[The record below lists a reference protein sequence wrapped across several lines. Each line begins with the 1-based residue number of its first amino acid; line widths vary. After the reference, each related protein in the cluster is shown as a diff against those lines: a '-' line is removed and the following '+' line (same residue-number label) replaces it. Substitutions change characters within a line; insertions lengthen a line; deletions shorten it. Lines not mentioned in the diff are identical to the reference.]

1 MFGFVFPSSCDGG
14 FCTQC
19 TMEQDETGGRCSLCQ
34 SVPEMRKPFYIEKAI
49 NYLSQYRSS
58 SMQGDRDIAWLALQ
72 KANAM
77 VGRVNKLE
85 TTFQINTLLFKER
98 IQED

>member
-1 MFGFVFPSSCDGG
+1 MFGFG
-14 FCTQC
+14 FSLGDVSAALCTQC
-19 TMEQDETGGRCSLCQ
+19 TTEPEAGGKCSLCQ
-34 SVPEMRKPFYIEKAI
+34 STPEFRKSYYIERAI

-77 VGRVNKLE
+77 TDRVNKLE
-85 TTFQINTLLFKER
+85 NNYQINHLLFKEQV
-98 IQED
+98 QED